1 MLNHYQKYYEDLM
14 MRIEKQR
21 DQLEDERIKNVI
33 RKMNE
38 ECEISLKKQW
48 YDAENL
54 RFKTLE
60 ELKEIARTTA
70 EREADELR
78 NREIQ
83 NALKNAEVL
92 FLFLRIV
99 L

>member
-1 MLNHYQKYYEDLM
+1 MK
-14 MRIEKQR
+14 RIEKQR

-33 RKMNE
+33 RKMNQ

-70 EREADELR
+70 EKEADELR
-78 NREIQ
+78 KKEIQ

-92 FLFLRIV
+92 FLF
-99 L
+99 

>member
-1 MLNHYQKYYEDLM
+1 MK
-14 MRIEKQR
+14 RIEKQR

-38 ECEISLKKQW
+38 ECEVSLKKQW

-60 ELKEIARTTA
+60 ELKEIARTTVA
-70 EREADELR
+70 KEAAELR
-78 NREIQ
+78 KREIK
-83 NALKNAEVL
+83 NALEDAEVL
-92 FLFLRIV
+92 ILYVIKTVFQVPL
-99 L
+99 